1 MDFVDRASAGRKAN
15 WHKIAILAHIFAGDR
30 KMRTYLVI
38 MDETAEAGT
47 ALRFASRRAARTG
60 GELQLLA
67 LVPRQQFVAFAGV
80 QATIEEEA
88 RARAEVL
95 VTSLAGNVFTE
106 SGKMPAI
113 AVRTGEAIAAVTE
126 HLAEHPEI
134 AALVLGAAAD
144 GGPGPLV
151 TWFSGAGVGTLPCP
165 LYIVPASLDESRIDD
180 LS

>member
-1 MDFVDRASAGRKAN
+1 
-15 WHKIAILAHIFAGDR
+15 
-30 KMRTYLVI
+30 MRTYLVI
-38 MDETAEAGT
+38 MDETAEAQT
-47 ALRFASRRAARTG
+47 ALHFASRRAVRTG

-67 LVPRQQFVAFAGV
+67 LVPRQEFVAFSGV

-95 VTSLAGNVFTE
+95 VTSLAGNIFSE

-113 AVRTGEAIAAVTE
+113 AVRQGEAIKVVTDY
-126 HLAEHPEI
+126 LAEHPEV

-144 GGPGPLV
+144 GSPGPLV
-151 TWFSGAGVGTLPCP
+151 TWFSGAGIGTLPCP
-165 LYIVPASLDESRIDD
+165 LYIVPPSLDEARLED